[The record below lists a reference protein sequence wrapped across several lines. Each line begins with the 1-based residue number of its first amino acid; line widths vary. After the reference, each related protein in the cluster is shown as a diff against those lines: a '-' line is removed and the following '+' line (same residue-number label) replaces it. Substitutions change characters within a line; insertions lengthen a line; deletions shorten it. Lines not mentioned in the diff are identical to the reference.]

1 MPADR
6 PSSSVPGSGRRNSST
21 STDRPTIPREIKVLI
36 AAAFIIAIGF
46 GIIAPVLPQ
55 YAQSFN
61 ASATAVSAVVSAFGL
76 TRLLFAPFSGRATSK
91 FGETPVY
98 MTGVLVVA
106 LSMFLIAFAQNYTQL
121 LIFRALGGI
130 GSTLFTV
137 SAMAFLA
144 RKSPPSIRGRVSG
157 AYASAFLIGNIAG
170 PVVGS
175 LLAVFGYRI
184 PFLIYGTSLVIAAGL
199 VFVLLRDSRLADR
212 ATPDT
217 REAMPLSEAWSHHS
231 YRAALTSFFAN
242 GWATFGVRNSL
253 TPLFAA
259 AAFTGAGAVLDGPQ
273 MAGAALSLFAAG
285 NIVAVTFSSRLSDV
299 HGRKPLII
307 IGMSVAA
314 VATGVIGWSTNP
326 WIFLALCIVA
336 GMGTGLLNAPQQAS
350 IADLVGQDRKAGSVM
365 STAQMAS
372 DFGAIIGPLVAG
384 LVVDAAGYG
393 WAFALTGGVMAVGAI
408 AWTFAPETNLPV
420 SPGGPRTGAL
430 PRITPPDPQE
440 DVRARLD
447 AG

>member
-1 MPADR
+1 MVRSKTPR
-6 PSSSVPGSGRRNSST
+6 TGRVP
-21 STDRPTIPREIKVLI
+21 IPREIKVLI

-76 TRLLFAPFSGRATSK
+76 TRLLFAPLSGRATNR
-91 FGETPVY
+91 FGETPMY
-98 MTGVLVVA
+98 MIGVLIVA
-106 LSMFLIAFAQNYTQL
+106 ASMFLVAFSQDYWQL
-121 LIFRALGGI
+121 LVFRGLGGI

-170 PVVGS
+170 PVVGAA
-175 LLAVFGYRI
+175 LAVFGYRV
-184 PFLIYGTSLVIAAGL
+184 PFLIYGTALVLAAGL

-212 ATPDT
+212 GRPDD
-217 REAMPLSEAWSHHS
+217 RPQMRVAEAWEHTA

-253 TPLFAA
+253 TPLLAATAFAG
-259 AAFTGAGAVLDGPQ
+259 TGFWLDGPQ
-273 MAGAALSLFAAG
+273 IAGAALSLFAVG
-285 NIVAVTFSSRLSDV
+285 NIAAVTFSSRLSDV

-307 IGMSVAA
+307 IGLLVAA
-314 VATGVIGWSTNP
+314 AGTAFIGWMDNA
-326 WIFLALCIVA
+326 WLFLALCVLS
-336 GMGTGLLNAPQQAS
+336 GVGTGLLNAPQQAAV
-350 IADLVGQDRKAGSVM
+350 ADLVGQDRKAGPVM

-372 DFGAIIGPLVAG
+372 DLGAISGPLIAG
-384 LVVDAAGYG
+384 LVVDAAGFG
-393 WAFALTGGVMAVGAI
+393 WAFLLSGTVLAVGAVSW
-408 AWTFAPETNLPV
+408 AFAAETNLPV
-420 SPGGPRTGAL
+420 APGGPRTGAL
-430 PRITPPDPQE
+430 PVVSPPGQPAERPPERPGRPAQ
-440 DVRARLD
+440 RPD